1 MRLRNWTSAP
11 LLPPEESFEMLRE
24 VVAVVDPAT
33 PVAARSRPLFASS
46 HLRCQRGGRAHTG
59 EDCLACKRLV
69 SIRPSRGHRTVT
81 VRCLWTDQD
90 LVHGIMTHV
99 ERVPRVDRSATLGEA
114 AAIVRLEDVHHLLV
128 TERNDVVGT
137 ICACALVGE
146 DGTVGARMIPNVW
159 TIPST
164 ATLGQVAEA
173 MYDLDVGLLVVADR
187 GFVLGTVAASDLHLD
202 DAHHA
207 H

>member
-1 MRLRNWTSAP
+1 
-11 LLPPEESFEMLRE
+11 MLRE

-33 PVAARSRPLFASS
+33 PVEARSRPLFAAS
-46 HLRCQRGGRAHTG
+46 HVRCQRGGRSHSG
-59 EDCLACKRLV
+59 EDCLACRRLV
-69 SIRPSRGHRTVT
+69 SIRPSRGHRTIT

-90 LVHGIMTHV
+90 LVAGVMTHV
-99 ERVPRVDRSATLGEA
+99 ERVARVDREASLAEA
-114 AAIVRLEDVHHLLV
+114 AAVARLEDVHHLLV
-128 TERNDVVGT
+128 TERDDVIGT
-137 ICACALVGE
+137 ICQCALVGDE
-146 DGTVGARMIPNVW
+146 GVVGDRMIPNVW

-164 ATLGQVAEA
+164 TTLGQVAEA

-202 DAHHA
+202 AAHHV